1 MVGRPGPSGR
11 KLLAVQKLFQKCPE
25 HPWEIKWMDPRTMEM
40 WLTLTFAGARST
52 ELRAAEST
60 TLVFKEGSPTLG
72 KLRSGAFGGQL
83 NCCVSGLT
91 QPVKSVKLLQ
101 ANIESHPKTM

>member
-1 MVGRPGPSGR
+1 
-11 KLLAVQKLFQKCPE
+11 
-25 HPWEIKWMDPRTMEM
+25 MDPRTMEM

-52 ELRAAEST
+52 ELRAAEGT

-91 QPVKSVKLLQ
+91 QPVTSVKLLQ
-101 ANIESHPKTM
+101 ANIQSHPKTM

>member
-1 MVGRPGPSGR
+1 
-11 KLLAVQKLFQKCPE
+11 
-25 HPWEIKWMDPRTMEM
+25 MEM

-52 ELRAAEST
+52 ELRAAEGT

-101 ANIESHPKTM
+101 ANIQSHPKDKCKLKLLMFRGQLLGTSF